1 MKFLRWLFVLCL
13 GGCGWR
19 DVEADPNALRI
30 MPLGDSITQGSRR
43 YDSYRRPLWHQL
55 QAAGHKVNFVGS
67 SARNHWG
74 GPPNDD
80 FDRDHEGHWGWTI
93 NQILE
98 HLPAWAAAAKPDAVL
113 IHLGTNDLFQ
123 GDDPE
128 TIARELRDVI
138 AVLRG
143 VNPRVALFVAEL
155 IPARDMKA
163 HYPPVN
169 ARIRGLVALAAD
181 ESPILIVDQHT
192 GFDLAAHTYDGVHPN
207 TLGEAHLAARW
218 FAALDAW
225 LGTHTGNPI
234 RDQRP
239 D

>member
-1 MKFLRWLFVLCL
+1 MRHLFPALVLCL

-55 QAAGHKVNFVGS
+55 QAAGHPVNFVGS
-67 SARNHWG
+67 STRNHWG
-74 GPPNDD
+74 GPPHDD

-98 HLPAWAAAAKPDAVL
+98 HLPTWTVAANPDAVL

-128 TIARELRDVI
+128 TIARELGEVI

-143 VNPRVALFVAEL
+143 ANPRVALFVAEL
-155 IPARDMKA
+155 IPARDMAA
-163 HYPPVN
+163 HYPAVN
-169 ARIRGLVALAAD
+169 ERIRGLAALATE
-181 ESPILIVDQHT
+181 ESPVIIVDQHT
-192 GFDLAAHTYDGVHPN
+192 SFDPTAHTYDGVHPN
-207 TLGEAHLAARW
+207 SAGEDHLAARW
-218 FAALDAW
+218 FAALDPW
-225 LGTHTGNPI
+225 LKARLEVRTPE
-234 RDQRP
+234 
-239 D
+239 